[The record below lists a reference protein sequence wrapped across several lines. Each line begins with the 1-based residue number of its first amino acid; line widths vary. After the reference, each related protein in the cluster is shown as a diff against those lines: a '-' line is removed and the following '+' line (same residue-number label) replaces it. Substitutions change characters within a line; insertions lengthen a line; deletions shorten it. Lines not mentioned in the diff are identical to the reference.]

1 MKALL
6 IVFTCLLSHAVQGQE
21 LEVKQ
26 TIAFFFEGFHQRDT
40 VKMQSV
46 CSKNL
51 RLQSI
56 LESKTKGNQ
65 LTDQT
70 PAEFFNSIAKIP
82 LEVRFEERLLSY
94 SIQIDH
100 SMATVW
106 TPYEF
111 YLNGQLSHSGV
122 NVFTLYKEMDTWKII
137 YIIDTRRRL

>member
-1 MKALL
+1 
-6 IVFTCLLSHAVQGQE
+6 
-21 LEVKQ
+21 
-26 TIAFFFEGFHQRDT
+26 
-40 VKMQSV
+40 MQSV

-65 LTDQT
+65 LSDQT